1 MNPSVFSLVAHA
13 SHNSTNHPYLHKGH
27 EDNTKFPGE
36 KCNVFFYL
44 QNLCLCM
51 AEISINFH
59 HHQVEKNQLFTHFY
73 CISVCLCFYIKR

>member
-59 HHQVEKNQLFTHFY
+59 HHQVEKKSTVHTFLLYFSM
-73 CISVCLCFYIKR
+73 SVFLY